1 MNNNAKKWVEE
12 LKSGKWN
19 QTIGRLCRDT
29 KQGEAYCCLGVAC
42 EVAIAN
48 GVEIEK
54 KKEPL
59 SADETLGGVRSIVY
73 YGEDASSLP
82 TEVQRWLGLK
92 NPNGGFYTEYTDKD
106 GYKISGLIG
115 ANDEMRYT
123 FTQIADLI
131 EAKQDDLFK
140 EEE

>member
-1 MNNNAKKWVEE
+1 M
-12 LKSGKWN
+12 
-19 QTIGRLCRDT
+19 
-29 KQGEAYCCLGVAC
+29 AC

-48 GVEIEK
+48 GVGIEK
-54 KKEPL
+54 KKGPL
-59 SADETLGGVRSIVY
+59 SEALSIVY
-73 YGEDASSLP
+73 YGEDSSSLP
-82 TEVQRWLGLK
+82 TEVQRWLGLRSQ
-92 NPNGGFYTEYTDKD
+92 NGGFYTEYTDKD
-106 GYKISGLIG
+106 GYKISGLTG